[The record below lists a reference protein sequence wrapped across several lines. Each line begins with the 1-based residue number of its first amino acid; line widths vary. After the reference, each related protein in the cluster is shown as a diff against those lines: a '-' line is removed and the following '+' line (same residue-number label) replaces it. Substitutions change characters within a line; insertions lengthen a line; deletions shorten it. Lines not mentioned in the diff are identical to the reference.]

1 MKSNF
6 PPFVFIAFCV
16 ISKSF
21 IVLALT
27 FRAVIHLKLI
37 FCMWCEVGAEI
48 YLFLSCRYLVVLA
61 SFVIN
66 SFLFYWISLLI
77 GESSNALVSVGLLL
91 GSLFCL
97 IGLFA
102 NPM

>member
-6 PPFVFIAFCV
+6 SPFVFIAFCV

-21 IVLALT
+21 IVLGLT

-48 YLFLSCRYLVVLA
+48 YLFLSCRYLVLA

-66 SFLFYWISLLI
+66 SFFFYWISLLI
-77 GESSNALVSVGLLL
+77 GRSSNALVSVGLLL
-91 GSLFCL
+91 SSLFCL